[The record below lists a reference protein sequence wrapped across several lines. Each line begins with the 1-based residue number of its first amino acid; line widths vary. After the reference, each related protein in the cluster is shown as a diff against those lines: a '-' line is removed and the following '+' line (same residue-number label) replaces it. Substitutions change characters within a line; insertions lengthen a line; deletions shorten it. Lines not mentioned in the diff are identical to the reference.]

1 MMAASNT
8 PEPAHGNASSHYY
21 YYSQEERPL
30 HAAASSSSSVPLQR
44 KRENDAFAESRSSNT
59 HGSSRTRRIHPLY
72 TSSSSSLHPRW
83 LTYAM
88 KGVLMSPLIIL
99 AFWSV
104 CLTLF
109 KKQPHRADVLQA
121 VRVPARPRGLATTRQ
136 LVGEQQPAMV
146 HREVVY
152 RDAVGT
158 GQAVYRELPSS
169 GESATTY
176 REFPS
181 SGESATTYREFP
193 SSGESATTYR
203 EFPSSGESATTYREF
218 PSSGESA
225 TTYREFPSSGES
237 ATTYREFPSSGE
249 SIIREIPLSGATN
262 RVDGRG
268 QNHHHGRGPVQI
280 LKSTAEGVVEF
291 VEDALGSNGKARAQ
305 AMGTALTDGGSSL
318 LVVNPPPSTT
328 NNGDQRLIVQPVLEA
343 SSSSLAMQA
352 PPRGVT
358 TYNAPEMMRG
368 HSRRQNTIY
377 LYYDPAQVTAPG
389 ALPDVVYDANTGQ
402 AISMRPYG
410 SHANL
415 LVVPPFMGAAQ
426 PSWHLPETA
435 QSMNFSIVVASMLVL
450 GLVIGAVL
458 ARPMRGSLDAWLGLV
473 NDDDDVPEK
482 RPLAGYHTFA
492 TKPSW
497 RSDQLEKF
505 DV

>member
-1 MMAASNT
+1 
-8 PEPAHGNASSHYY
+8 
-21 YYSQEERPL
+21 
-30 HAAASSSSSVPLQR
+30 
-44 KRENDAFAESRSSNT
+44 
-59 HGSSRTRRIHPLY
+59 
-72 TSSSSSLHPRW
+72 
-83 LTYAM
+83 M

-99 AFWSV
+99 AFWSL
-104 CLTLF
+104 CLSLF
-109 KKQPHRADVLQA
+109 KGKRHADVLQA
-121 VRVPARPRGLATTRQ
+121 VRVPARPRGLATRQ

-249 SIIREIPLSGATN
+249 SVIREIPLGATN

-291 VEDALGSNGKARAQ
+291 VEDALGSSTTAKARANVQ
-305 AMGTALTDGGSSL
+305 PMGATALTDGGSSL

-328 NNGDQRLIVQPVLEA
+328 KGGDKKLIVQPVLEA

-352 PPRGVT
+352 PPPRGVT
-358 TYNAPEMMRG
+358 TYNAPEMMLNRG
-368 HSRRQNTIY
+368 NVRRQNTIY

-389 ALPDVVYDANTGQ
+389 ALPDIVYDASTGQ

-415 LVVPPFMGAAQ
+415 LVVPPFLGASQPLGAAQ

-435 QSMNFSIVVASMLVL
+435 QSMNFSILVASMLVL

-458 ARPMRGSLDAWLGLV
+458 ARPLRGSLDAWLGLV
-473 NDDDDVPEK
+473 NDEDDVAEK